1 MLEGLRQLPV
11 GNTVLPFVRLFYGCQ
26 SRYLWECVGG
36 EIHHIPKGEGEEQG
50 DAMMPLLYSLGQHRA
65 LQAVGERVQEGEH
78 LFAYLDDT
86 SFVSSPLRVRPLY
99 AVLQEA
105 LNAHA
110 GIQISAEKTQI
121 WNRSGA
127 RPEVCNVLERAARA
141 SNPRAIVWRGSQLH
155 SEMQGIKILGTPLG
169 HPDFVA
175 RHLEGVLEEQRVF
188 LSRIPLVNDIRSA
201 LLLLLHCADARAN
214 YQISHARGSGGVRGI
229 CLWSW
234 GDSVCGALLFCEN
247 LPTVPVGQIVW

>member
-1 MLEGLRQLPV
+1 MRTLG
-11 GNTVLPFVRLFYGCQ
+11 
-26 SRYLWECVGG
+26 SRSARR
-36 EIHHIPKGEGEEQG
+36 K
-50 DAMMPLLYSLGQHRA
+50 HRS
-65 LQAVGERVQEGEH
+65 GTG
-78 LFAYLDDT
+78 
-86 SFVSSPLRVRPLY
+86 RVRDRRCAMCWRERHEHPIP
-99 AVLQEA
+99 
-105 LNAHA
+105 
-110 GIQISAEKTQI
+110 G
-121 WNRSGA
+121 RSSG
-127 RPEVCNVLERAARA
+127 E
-141 SNPRAIVWRGSQLH
+141 GSQLH

-188 LSRIPLVNDIRSA
+188 LSRIPLVNGIRSA